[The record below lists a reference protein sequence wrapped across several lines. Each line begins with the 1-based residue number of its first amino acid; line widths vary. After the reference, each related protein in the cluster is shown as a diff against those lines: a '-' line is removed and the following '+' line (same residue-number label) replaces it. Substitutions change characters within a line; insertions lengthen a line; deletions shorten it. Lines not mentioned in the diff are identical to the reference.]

1 MRILLILG
9 FLAVSAVNV
18 SADMTVKDYKKS
30 SSGDAV
36 AILVMKSYVQ
46 GLGDGIGWANIAATH
61 DKKPMYCAPQR
72 LSLGLENFLDIINR
86 QIDIQAK
93 QLTQAELDDSLLGL
107 MLMLGMVETFP
118 CPAK

>member
-1 MRILLILG
+1 MPSMRILLILG

-46 GLGDGIGWANIAATH
+46 GLAGCG
-61 DKKPMYCAPQR
+61 KKPI
-72 LSLGLENFLDIINR
+72 L
-86 QIDIQAK
+86 
-93 QLTQAELDDSLLGL
+93 
-107 MLMLGMVETFP
+107 V
-118 CPAK
+118 